1 MLYAPPYL
9 QKANA
14 LGYKTAKRRI
24 AMELRDMITAILI
37 VFAGEIL
44 QRFTK
49 LKLIKMAGIS
59 SDHDYYNQ
67 LLFYLFQN
75 FLFLILF

>member
-49 LKLIKMAGIS
+49 LKLIKMAGFLPTMTKIG
-59 SDHDYYNQ
+59 
-67 LLFYLFQN
+67 LFYFQK
-75 FLFLILF
+75 

>member
-49 LKLIKMAGIS
+49 LKLIKIIGKFTIPITTS
-59 SDHDYYNQ
+59 GVSCT
-67 LLFYLFQN
+67 LCSVCL
-75 FLFLILF
+75 